1 MSSGHLKTADS
12 HSFNKKRIFQNE
24 LEKYQELLNEL
35 ESNND
40 SNKNLFFDFSPM

>member
-35 ESNND
+35 ERP
-40 SNKNLFFDFSPM
+40 LIFLLILLLAT